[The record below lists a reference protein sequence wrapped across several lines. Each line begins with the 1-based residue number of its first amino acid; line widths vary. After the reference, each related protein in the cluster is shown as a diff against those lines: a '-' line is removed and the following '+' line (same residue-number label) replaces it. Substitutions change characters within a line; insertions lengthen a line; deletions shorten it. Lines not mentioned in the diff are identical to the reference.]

1 MEEQYDPL
9 EKLTEDLVK
18 DAGLEKPS
26 VDFTFQVMQEI
37 EEINAVE
44 KQPIEIVYKPL
55 ISKMVWGMLIS
66 AFIGFVIVAKYMG
79 LSFLDVSWLN
89 AYKERMSVNKLEF
102 SNIVVYGALSF
113 GVYFLIQFTIIK
125 RNLDKQYSL

>member
-37 EEINAVE
+37 EKINAVE

-66 AFIGFVIVAKYMG
+66 AFIGFVIVAEYMG

-89 AYKERMSVNKLEF
+89 AYKERMNVNKLEL

-113 GVYFLIQFTIIK
+113 GVYFLIQLTIIK